1 MALQLKVPT
10 LNSSDA
16 ARDLKETLL
25 TSEPNA
31 KVDVDLDQKTVTI
44 ETGASEETVKQI
56 ISAAGHEVG

>member
-16 ARDLKETLL
+16 ARDLKETIL

-31 KVDVDLDQKTVTI
+31 KVDVNLDQKTVTI

-56 ISAAGHEVG
+56 VIAAGHEIG